1 MPNIN
6 ITGIILTR
14 TKTGVKLF
22 FYHMAVCLCRIV
34 TTRLEIIIS
43 IAIVLSFLT
52 GRGKFLDL
60 VFKFENEA

>member
-6 ITGIILTR
+6 ITGVILTG
-14 TKTGVKLF
+14 TKTGAKLF
-22 FYHMAVCLCRIV
+22 FYQMAVCLCRIV
-34 TTRLEIIIS
+34 TIKLEIIIS